1 VNIDRKRLLT
11 YNTDEP
17 FTDHELNQG
26 YHACP
31 EWDGLVIGPEDPEF
45 ECCECNIVI
54 VTEV

>member
-1 VNIDRKRLLT
+1 VNIDRKRELT
-11 YNTDEP
+11 YNNDAP
-17 FTDHELNQG
+17 FTEHEINQG

-45 ECCECNIVI
+45 ECCECNII